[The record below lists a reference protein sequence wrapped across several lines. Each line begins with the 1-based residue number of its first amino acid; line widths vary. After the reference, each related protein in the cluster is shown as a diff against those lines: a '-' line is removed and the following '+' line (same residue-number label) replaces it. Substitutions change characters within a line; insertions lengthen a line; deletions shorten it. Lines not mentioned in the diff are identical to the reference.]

1 MTISPFLVKNVLRT
15 YDQQLDTGRR
25 ISRLKKFMS
34 QRDAADSVSI
44 SQEAKRRM
52 LVERVARE
60 IVDNLVGS
68 TSTNPVVQEIRQA
81 LDAEFGPGLV
91 FRYPPDGDELEILRK
106 DENGT
111 PRAMTNGE
119 KDRFMQ
125 RLWQITY
132 HKVDATML

>member
-15 YDQQLDTGRR
+15 YDQQMDTGRR

-44 SQEAKRRM
+44 SQEAKRRL

-81 LDAEFGPGLV
+81 LDEEFGPG
-91 FRYPPDGDELEILRK
+91 
-106 DENGT
+106 
-111 PRAMTNGE
+111 
-119 KDRFMQ
+119 
-125 RLWQITY
+125 
-132 HKVDATML
+132 

>member
-44 SQEAKRRM
+44 SQEAKRRL

>member
-15 YDQQLDTGRR
+15 YDQQMDTGRR

-34 QRDAADSVSI
+34 QRDATDSVSI
-44 SQEAKRRM
+44 SQEAKRRL

-81 LDAEFGPGLV
+81 LDEEFGPGLV

-106 DENGT
+106 DANGT
-111 PRAMTNGE
+111 PRAITNGE

>member
-15 YDQQLDTGRR
+15 YDQQMDTGRR

-44 SQEAKRRM
+44 SQEAKRRL

-68 TSTNPVVQEIRQA
+68 TSANPVVQEIRQA
-81 LDAEFGPGLV
+81 LDEEFGPGLV

-111 PRAMTNGE
+111 PRAITNGE

>member
-1 MTISPFLVKNVLRT
+1 VTISPFLVKNVLRT
-15 YDQQLDTGRR
+15 YDQQMDTGRR

-44 SQEAKRRM
+44 SQEAKRRL

-81 LDAEFGPGLV
+81 LDEEFGPGLV

-111 PRAMTNGE
+111 PHAITNGE

>member
-1 MTISPFLVKNVLRT
+1 VTISPFLVKNVLRT

-44 SQEAKRRM
+44 SQEAKRRL

>member
-1 MTISPFLVKNVLRT
+1 VTISPFLVKNVLRT
-15 YDQQLDTGRR
+15 YDQQMDTGRR

-44 SQEAKRRM
+44 SQEAKRRL

-68 TSTNPVVQEIRQA
+68 TSTNPIVQEIRQA

-111 PRAMTNGE
+111 PHAITNGE

>member
-15 YDQQLDTGRR
+15 YDQQLDAGRR

-44 SQEAKRRM
+44 SQEAKRRL
-52 LVERVARE
+52 LVERVTRE

-68 TSTNPVVQEIRQA
+68 SSTNPVVQEIRHA
-81 LDAEFGPGLV
+81 LDEEFGPGLM

-111 PRAMTNGE
+111 PRAITNGE